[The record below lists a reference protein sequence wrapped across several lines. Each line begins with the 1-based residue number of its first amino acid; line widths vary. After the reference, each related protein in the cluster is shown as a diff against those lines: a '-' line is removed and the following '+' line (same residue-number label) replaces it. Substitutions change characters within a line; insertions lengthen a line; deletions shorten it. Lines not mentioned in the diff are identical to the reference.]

1 MLSLKLSKR
10 TSSAKTGG
18 IIGGLLAFLV
28 LVSLSVVYFR
38 YRGWPTFL
46 RRLPLRLRHPFRRT
60 SGGSLQRYSVTAL
73 SDWNWAEGDDWLEP
87 EEDGAESFAF
97 ERVREVSV
105 ERDGEEGRAIIDER
119 FREDRVSTEHAIQ
132 FGGEQSTRSALRYA
146 ATHGPSQR
154 PADASPSTPPLL
166 SLPPITRTFSTRFG
180 QINVLDE
187 IEEGSLLS
195 KSHDNNSTPSDSRPI
210 TPLSPQTDPDPELL
224 PVEGLE
230 STSLQRT
237 TSSRLWWVNSIKRS
251 LTRARATASP
261 TPLFPLTPASPTDTF
276 GHPLV
281 LPSDDTSILTNE
293 DELDDLF
300 QEDDE
305 SAHIHHATKVTR
317 PYPFLHTD
325 PHPTPPSTPSWTSQ
339 SHSIGRLVRLSDSHS
354 PAAQETDSSNSTFW
368 TYVAEVQRAL
378 SSSTLG
384 SKRSKSARST
394 AGTLGRYKRMEDVE
408 EGQAETSKE
417 EERTAEASTKAEP
430 PRDGYSPAR
439 PPLALA
445 RTTSTPSSSSNPP
458 AGPNVR
464 PLPKPA
470 RSSTLPA
477 LPAVRRLPTPAL
489 PSSPLKRATSASELA
504 KIRRLPKI
512 PT

>member
-1 MLSLKLSKR
+1 MSSLKLSKR
-10 TSSAKTGG
+10 TSSAPTGG

-28 LVSLSVVYFR
+28 LVSLSVVYIR

-46 RRLPLRLRHPFRRT
+46 RRLPCRLRHPFQRT

-73 SDWNWAEGDDWLEP
+73 SDWNWEEGDDWLELG
-87 EEDGAESFAF
+87 EDGAESFPF

-105 ERDGEEGRAIIDER
+105 ERDGEDGRAIIDER
-119 FREDRVSTEHAIQ
+119 FREDRASTDHAIQ
-132 FGGEQSTRSALRYA
+132 FGGEQSTRSALRHA
-146 ATHGPSQR
+146 ATRGPSLR
-154 PADASPSTPPLL
+154 PADASFSTPPL
-166 SLPPITRTFSTRFG
+166 SLPPISRTFSTSFG
-180 QINVLDE
+180 KINVLNE
-187 IEEGSLLS
+187 IEEGFLLS
-195 KSHDNNSTPSDSRPI
+195 RSHDNNSTQCDSRPI
-210 TPLSPQTDPDPELL
+210 TPLSPQTHSDPELL
-224 PVEGLE
+224 PLENLE

-251 LTRARATASP
+251 LTRARATATP
-261 TPLFPLTPASPTDTF
+261 TPLPPLTPASPTDAF
-276 GHPLV
+276 GHSLV
-281 LPSDDTSILTNE
+281 LPSDDTSIFSND

-317 PYPFLHTD
+317 PYPFLLTD
-325 PHPTPPSTPSWTSQ
+325 PHPTPLSTPSWTSQ
-339 SHSIGRLVRLSDSHS
+339 SHSIGRLVRISDSHS

-368 TYVAEVQRAL
+368 AYVAEVQRAL

-394 AGTLGRYKRMEDVE
+394 AGALGRYKRMEDVE
-408 EGQAETSKE
+408 KGQAETSKE
-417 EERTAEASTKAEP
+417 EERTAEASTKAEIP
-430 PRDGYSPAR
+430 QDGYSPAR
-439 PPLALA
+439 PPLAHA

-458 AGPNVR
+458 ARSNVR

-477 LPAVRRLPTPAL
+477 LLAVRRLPTPDL
-489 PSSPLKRATSASELA
+489 PSSPLERATSASELA

-512 PT
+512 PA

>member
-1 MLSLKLSKR
+1 MSSLKLSKR
-10 TSSAKTGG
+10 ASSATTGG
-18 IIGGLLAFLV
+18 IIGGLLAFIA
-28 LVSLSVVYFR
+28 LVSLSVVYFS

-46 RRLPLRLRHPFRRT
+46 RRLPFWFQHPFRHT
-60 SGGSLQRYSVTAL
+60 SVGSLQRYSVTAL
-73 SDWNWAEGDDWLEP
+73 SDWNWEEGDDWLELG
-87 EEDGAESFAF
+87 EDGAESFAS

-105 ERDGEEGRAIIDER
+105 ERDGEDGRAIIDER
-119 FREDRVSTEHAIQ
+119 FREDRASIDHAVQ
-132 FGGEQSTRSALRYA
+132 FGTERSTRFALRHA
-146 ATHGPSQR
+146 ATHGPSLR
-154 PADASPSTPPLL
+154 PAVASPSTPPL
-166 SLPPITRTFSTRFG
+166 SLTPITRTSITRFG

-187 IEEGSLLS
+187 IEEGSLPSRNTTL
-195 KSHDNNSTPSDSRPI
+195 SDSRPV
-210 TPLSPQTDPDPELL
+210 TLLSLQTDPDPELL
-224 PVEGLE
+224 PVEDLE

-251 LTRARATASP
+251 LTRARTTATP
-261 TPLFPLTPASPTDTF
+261 TPLLPLTPASPTDTF

-281 LPSDDTSILTNE
+281 LLSDDTSIFTNE
-293 DELDDLF
+293 DELDNSF

-305 SAHIHHATKVTR
+305 SAHIHHATKVTS
-317 PYPFLHTD
+317 PYPFLLTD

-339 SHSIGRLVRLSDSHS
+339 SHSIGRLVRLSESHS

-368 TYVAEVQRAL
+368 AYVAEVQRAL

-417 EERTAEASTKAEP
+417 DERTAEASKTAELP
-430 PRDGYSPAR
+430 QDGYSPAR
-439 PPLALA
+439 PPLAHA
-445 RTTSTPSSSSNPP
+445 RTTSTTSSSSNPP
-458 AGPNVR
+458 ARPNVR

-489 PSSPLKRATSASELA
+489 PSSPLERATSASELA